1 MNNNY
6 LITGLFS
13 LSVGTMAF
21 LNKNKIQKTIE
32 SFTTI
37 EDAQQTIIPEN
48 MEDVK
53 QDMLNEYWNNMDIEN
68 KKDSKEY
75 ERQVIKENNEDT
87 SKLESSEFL
96 PQELN
101 KNWFDKD
108 FNKVTE
114 IDQDTLIDVSQY
126 SSGMDTVGQTLKNP
140 SYDIRGNIPNPKNV
154 ISPFLNSSIEPDN
167 NIKSWC

>member
-6 LITGLFS
+6 LITGLLSFS
-13 LSVGTMAF
+13 IGTLAY
-21 LNKNKIQKTIE
+21 LNKKQIIENFTSINKSNDKVIPSQQEEQEE
-32 SFTTI
+32 SK
-37 EDAQQTIIPEN
+37 E
-48 MEDVK
+48 
-53 QDMLNEYWNNMDIEN
+53 DMLNEYWNNNQIN
-68 KKDSKEY
+68 KDSKQY
-75 ERQVIKENNEDT
+75 EKQVINENNQDS
-87 SKLESSEFL
+87 SKLKSSEFL

-101 KNWFDKD
+101 QNWFDKD
-108 FNKVTE
+108 FNKVKE

-140 SYDIRGNIPNPKNV
+140 SYDIRGNIPNPKNI

>member
-6 LITGLFS
+6 LITGLLS
-13 LSVGTMAF
+13 LSVGTMAYF
-21 LNKNKIQKTIE
+21 NKNKIQKTIE
-32 SFTTI
+32 SFTTL
-37 EDAQQTIIPEN
+37 EETEQTIIPEN
-48 MEDVK
+48 SEDVK
-53 QDMLNEYWNNMDIEN
+53 QDMLNEYWDNMNIQ
-68 KKDSKEY
+68 KDSKEY
-75 ERQVIKENNEDT
+75 EEQVIKENNEDT

-140 SYDIRGNIPNPKNV
+140 SYDIRGNIPNPKNI

>member
-6 LITGLFS
+6 LITGLLS
-13 LSVGTMAF
+13 LSVGTMAY

-32 SFTTI
+32 SFTTL
-37 EDAQQTIIPEN
+37 EEAEQNIIPVN
-48 MEDVK
+48 SEDVK
-53 QDMLNEYWNNMDIEN
+53 QDMLNEYWDNMNIQ
-68 KKDSKEY
+68 KDSKEY
-75 ERQVIKENNEDT
+75 EQQVIKESNEDT

-140 SYDIRGNIPNPKNV
+140 SYDIRGNIPNPKNI